1 MKETYPSL
9 PLSLPEA
16 WRALFALCIGFFMIL
31 LDQTIVAVATPG
43 FERDLHADYGQLLWV
58 TSVYLLTFAVPLLV
72 TGRLGDRFGPKNLYI
87 AGMVIF
93 TLSSLA
99 CGLAGNIETLIAAR
113 AVQGIGGALLTPQ
126 TMSVINRVFPRDKRG
141 AALGAWGAV
150 AGIST
155 LAGPLLGGVIM
166 DIATWHWV
174 FFINVPIGAICI
186 VLVALWV
193 PRFRPHNQRIDGL
206 SVVISML
213 AMALIVYAI
222 QEGEK
227 ANWAAWIWALLVG
240 GVVLVGIFL
249 WLQARVE
256 RRGRTA
262 PLIPLGLFSRK
273 DFAFGN
279 LAIFSMGFTVA
290 GMMVPV
296 MIYLQ
301 TVHGL
306 SPLKAGLFVTPMSVI
321 SAILAPF
328 VGRAVDRYSPRPM
341 AVLGF
346 SLMTL
351 STLGLVVFMRPEFPL
366 WAPLGA
372 FVLMGFAHGFV
383 WAPNS
388 AVTLRELPMDSIGAG
403 SGMYNTTRQLGAVIG
418 SAMIA
423 AVLQIRGES
432 SGGAAFAESL
442 LPAAIVL
449 VLGIVA
455 SALAV
460 SPKRS
465 GGEETAENTA
475 EKTTEK
481 A

>member
-1 MKETYPSL
+1 MNETYPAL
-9 PLSLPEA
+9 PLRLPEA

-43 FERDLHADYGQLLWV
+43 FERDLGADYSQLLWV
-58 TSVYLLTFAVPLLV
+58 TSIYLLTFAVPLLV
-72 TGRLGDRFGPKNLYI
+72 TGRLGDRFGPKNLYV

-99 CGLAGNIETLIAAR
+99 CGLAGSIEVLIAAR

-126 TMSVINRVFPRDKRG
+126 TMSVINRVFPHDKRG
-141 AALGAWGAV
+141 SALGIWGAV

-155 LAGPLLGGVIM
+155 LAGPLLGGLIM
-166 DIATWHWV
+166 DFATWHWV
-174 FFINVPIGAICI
+174 FFINVPIGVVCV
-186 VLVALWV
+186 VLVWWWV
-193 PRFRPHNQRIDGL
+193 PRFQPHRQRIDGL
-206 SVVISML
+206 SVVISMV

-227 ANWAAWIWALLVG
+227 AHWSAAIWAMLLA
-240 GVVLVGIFL
+240 GVVLIGIFL

-256 RRGRTA
+256 RRGKTA
-262 PLIPLGLFSRK
+262 PLIPLGLFQRR

-279 LAIFSMGFTVA
+279 LAIFAMGFAVA

-296 MIYLQ
+296 MLYLQ
-301 TVHGL
+301 NIHGL
-306 SPLKAGLFVTPMSVI
+306 SPLQAGLFVTPMSLI
-321 SAILAPF
+321 SGVLAPF
-328 VGRAVDRYSPRPM
+328 VGRAVDKRSPRPM
-341 AVLGF
+341 AMLGF
-346 SLMTL
+346 SLMAL

-366 WAPLGA
+366 WAPLCA
-372 FVLMGFAHGFV
+372 FLLMGFAHGFV

-388 AVTLRELPMDSIGAG
+388 TVTLRDLPHDSIGAG
-403 SGMYNTTRQLGAVIG
+403 SGMYNTTRQMGAVIG

-423 AVLQIRGES
+423 AVLQARGET
-432 SGGAAFAESL
+432 SGASAFAESL
-442 LPAAIVL
+442 LPAAVVL

-460 SPKRS
+460 GS
-465 GGEETAENTA
+465 
-475 EKTTEK
+475 KTDQSESLSTSN
-481 A
+481 